1 MTRSI
6 RFAAPGGFGAPA
18 QARARGRFPAS
29 ADAAAEP
36 IPAINTT
43 PLIDVMLVLL
53 IIFIISIPI
62 ATHKVPLDLPAP
74 GPPAAP
80 RPFHQ
85 LSLDAAGRM
94 HWNGGAIADRQL
106 APLLG
111 QLVADPSGPELHIL
125 VDAETRYERVDQAL
139 ATIRRVGVTRLG
151 FIGNERF
158 ASAID
163 G

>member
-6 RFAAPGGFGAPA
+6 RFAAPAGFGA

-29 ADAAAEP
+29 ADAAVEP

-62 ATHKVPLDLPAP
+62 ATHKVPLDLPIP
-74 GPPAAP
+74 GPTPP
-80 RPFHQ
+80 RERPFHQ

-125 VDAETRYERVDQAL
+125 VDAETRYERVDQTL
-139 ATIRRVGVTRLG
+139 ATILRVGVTRLG